1 MQEIEWKRSRPVTK
15 EVDVCV
21 VGGGP
26 AGIAAAVTAARM
38 GAKVFLAEKQQC
50 FGGAATLSSVPAFMR
65 FSDGGHFLLGE
76 LLCGKLLK
84 SRRHNIGVPAFEE
97 YQVPGRLRAAV
108 FFQGKINAVLL
119 SGGRKCPD
127 VVVGDLQVRNSCV
140 VFHQLL

>member
-1 MQEIEWKRSRPVTK
+1 MLDKSF
-15 EVDVCV
+15 
-21 VGGGP
+21 
-26 AGIAAAVTAARM
+26 RM
-38 GAKVFLAEKQQC
+38 EGF
-50 FGGAATLSSVPAFMR
+50 
-65 FSDGGHFLLGE
+65 FLLGE

-127 VVVGDLQVRNSCV
+127 VVVGDLQVKKLLCCV
-140 VFHQLL
+140 SSAPLGSVSLWGAGGFCFSAPPKTSAWP